1 VSDPV
6 TAVRRG
12 AGLFARA
19 GRGLIVVRGGDRVRW
34 LNGMITNDVAKLAP
48 GPERSGCH
56 ALLLTPIGRIVA
68 ELHVLL
74 RPDAFWL
81 ETEREAVAP
90 ARARLDKLLIADD
103 VTLADE
109 SERIARFALEGPRAF
124 EILAAAA
131 DDGAAL
137 AALAP
142 DACGELRVAGAELLV
157 FASGVSGEAALQ
169 LLVPTAAAAAV
180 RAAIVAAGAGR
191 GLVEADAEVLETLR
205 IEAGVPRF
213 GAELSDEVLP
223 PEARLERAISY
234 TKGCY
239 TGQEI
244 IARMRSRGQA
254 GHLLVGLALDG
265 LPLPRKGDAISAEGR
280 AIGEVTSAALS
291 PAAGAIAL
299 GFVRRGHDAP
309 GTRVELAGRGAE
321 IRPLPFVRPASAPP
335 GSTPSGSAP
344 PGAARPGA

>member
-1 VSDPV
+1 VSDAV

-12 AGLFARA
+12 AGLFVRE

-34 LNGMITNDVAKLAP
+34 LNGMITNDVATLAP

-90 ARARLDKLLIADD
+90 ARARLEKLLIADD

-109 SERIARFALEGPRAF
+109 SDRFARLGIEGPRAV
-124 EILAAAA
+124 EIVAAAA
-131 DDGAAL
+131 DDGSGL
-137 AALAP
+137 AGLAS
-142 DACGELRVAGAELLV
+142 DACADLRAAGADV
-157 FASGVSGEAALQ
+157 VAFASGWSGEPALQ
-169 LLVPTAAAAAV
+169 LLVPREAEAAV
-180 RAAIVAAGAGR
+180 RQALAAAGTGR
-191 GLVEADAEVLETLR
+191 ELVEADASVLETLR

-213 GAELSDEVLP
+213 GAELSEEVLP
-223 PEARLERAISY
+223 PEARLDRAISY

-244 IARMRSRGQA
+244 IARMRSRGNVS
-254 GHLLVGLALDG
+254 HLLVGLAFDG
-265 LPLPRKGDAISAEGR
+265 PPLPARGDAITADGR

-321 IRPLPFVRPASAPP
+321 VRALPFVA
-335 GSTPSGSAP
+335 